1 MIEIGKNEY
10 RHPFRI
16 AVLNAQNG
24 TRGLVDANN
33 VIIWNDDILLALN
46 ELSQLRHERGDLQKR
61 VEELI
66 EFADDC
72 LLCANGLIGANS
84 TKEHESYESNF
95 NELIVKAASLRLP
108 SFKESP
114 DEN

>member
-46 ELSQLRHERGDLQKR
+46 ELSQLRQERDELQKR
-61 VEELI
+61 VKEL
-66 EFADDC
+66 EVENKFLQEC
-72 LLCANGLIGANS
+72 LDQRG
-84 TKEHESYESNF
+84 
-95 NELIVKAASLRLP
+95 ELLP
-108 SFKESP
+108 IDWKRAKKLYDKLKSEGKLKESP
-114 DEN
+114 DETA